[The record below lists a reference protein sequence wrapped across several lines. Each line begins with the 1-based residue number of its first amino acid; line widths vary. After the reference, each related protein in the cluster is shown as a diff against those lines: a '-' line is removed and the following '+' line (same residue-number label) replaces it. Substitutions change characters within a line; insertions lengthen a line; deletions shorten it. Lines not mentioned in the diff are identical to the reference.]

1 MRTVLTGGRVFDG
14 TGAPFADADV
24 AFEGGRIVDV
34 GPGLDGD
41 EGVNVSGRSLLPGL
55 FDCHIHVTGRYED
68 FDETLMLHR
77 PFTYRFLLYQ
87 SILNQVLALGITT
100 GVRWSRA
107 RAGEEDGWLG
117 AGVIV
122 ALFYLIP

>member
-77 PFTYRFLLYQ
+77 PFTYRFLLYP
-87 SILNQVLALGITT
+87 IRIVFPPLALATT
-100 GVRWSRA
+100 LPYTSATATRGRHSRA
-107 RAGEEDGWLG
+107 PTWG
-117 AGVIV
+117 ATATG
-122 ALFYLIP
+122 AR